1 MILADR
7 VEPPDGPISRD
18 GEGELPSDLP
28 HDDGAAA
35 PHRGGGA
42 PREKK
47 ERKVDWDAF
56 NGWPAMPTMVT
67 RAEAASGLRKA
78 RRLGRVLV
86 EGSHRYRLIGS
97 NTVILR
103 PR

>member
-1 MILADR
+1 MTSIHRSALEVAMER
-7 VEPPDGPISRD
+7 THARKLQFEQAHPD
-18 GEGELPSDLP
+18 
-28 HDDGAAA
+28 
-35 PHRGGGA
+35 
-42 PREKK
+42 
-47 ERKVDWDAF
+47 DWDAF
-56 NGWPAMPTMVT
+56 NGWQAMPTMVT
-67 RAEAASGLRKA
+67 RAEAGSGLRKA

>member
-1 MILADR
+1 MTSTRRPALEA
-7 VEPPDGPISRD
+7 VMEPIHTRKLQFEQAHPD
-18 GEGELPSDLP
+18 
-28 HDDGAAA
+28 
-35 PHRGGGA
+35 
-42 PREKK
+42 
-47 ERKVDWDAF
+47 DWDAF
-56 NGWPAMPTMVT
+56 NGWAALPTTVT

-86 EGSHRYRLIGS
+86 EETHRYRLIGS

>member
-1 MILADR
+1 MERTHARKLKFEQAH
-7 VEPPDGPISRD
+7 PD
-18 GEGELPSDLP
+18 
-28 HDDGAAA
+28 
-35 PHRGGGA
+35 
-42 PREKK
+42 
-47 ERKVDWDAF
+47 DWDAF
-56 NGWPAMPTMVT
+56 NGWPAMPTTVT
-67 RAEAASGLRKA
+67 RAEAARGLRKA

>member
-1 MILADR
+1 MEVAMEGTDARKLKFEQAH
-7 VEPPDGPISRD
+7 PD
-18 GEGELPSDLP
+18 
-28 HDDGAAA
+28 
-35 PHRGGGA
+35 
-42 PREKK
+42 
-47 ERKVDWDAF
+47 DWDAF
-56 NGWPAMPTMVT
+56 NGWEVLPTTVT

-103 PR
+103 PC

>member
-1 MILADR
+1 MTSIYRSALEVALER
-7 VEPPDGPISRD
+7 THARKLKFEQAHPD
-18 GEGELPSDLP
+18 
-28 HDDGAAA
+28 
-35 PHRGGGA
+35 
-42 PREKK
+42 
-47 ERKVDWDAF
+47 DWDAF

-78 RRLGRVLV
+78 RRLGRVMV